1 MKRLFV
7 MLVVATTVFTACTR
21 KSADVERPKI
31 VIGLVV
37 DQMRWDYL
45 YRYYDRYSNNGF
57 KRLLRNGY
65 ECRQT
70 YINYLPSYTAPGHA
84 CIYTGSVPAIHGI
97 AGNEWIDNVTGR
109 HTYCVSDTAVRSVGG
124 DTTGHESMS
133 PANLLTTTVTDEL
146 RLATNFRSRVYGV
159 SLKDRSSILPGGHLA
174 NGAYWYS
181 EKKGNFVSSTYYKN
195 PSPAWLQAFNARRD
209 GDRLVKEGWS
219 LLYDAGT
226 YSQSTAD
233 SNGYEGPFKWE
244 KAPVF
249 PRTFDTLKDEARYSL
264 LKSLPAGNTLTLM
277 LAKAC
282 LEGENLGKEDYTDFL
297 AISLSATDYIGH
309 RFAPN
314 SMEMEDT
321 YLRLD
326 KEIADFL
333 HYLDRRFGKNNYLF
347 FLTADHGG
355 AHNPT
360 FLTDNHVPAG
370 VEHDATGDAL
380 NESIKLAFGIDS
392 LITFSDNYQLTMN
405 EAKITASGQDR
416 ATIRLSVMEWLRAMP
431 EVAFVVD
438 MEHPDQTPVPEP
450 IRTMIV
456 NGYHRNRSG
465 SIQVVPKPGWFDNGG
480 RPTGTTHGTWN
491 PYDTHI
497 PLIWYGWNV
506 NKGATTQRSD
516 MTDIA
521 ATLADLLHI
530 QMPNGCVGKV
540 IPGVAKK

>member
-1 MKRLFV
+1 
-7 MLVVATTVFTACTR
+7 MLLVATTVFTACTR

-65 ECRQT
+65 DCRQA

-97 AGNEWIDNVTGR
+97 AGNEWIDNISGR
-109 HTYCVSDTAVRSVGG
+109 HTYCVADTAVRSVGG
-124 DTTGHESMS
+124 DTGSHESMS

-159 SLKDRSSILPGGHLA
+159 SLKDRSSILPAGHLA

-181 EKKGNFVSSTYYKN
+181 EKNGNFVSSTYYKN
-195 PSPAWLQAFNARRD
+195 PNPAWLQAFNARRD

-219 LLYDAGT
+219 LLYDADT
-226 YSQSTAD
+226 YSQSTVD
-233 SNGYEGPFKWE
+233 STGYEGPFKWE

-249 PRTFDTLKDEARYSL
+249 PRSFDTLKDEARYSL

-282 LEGENLGKEDYTDFL
+282 LEGENLGKEEYTDFL

-370 VEHDATGDAL
+370 VEHDATGAAL

-392 LITFSDNYQLTMN
+392 LITFSDNYQITMN
-405 EAKITASGQDR
+405 EARIVASGQDR
-416 ATIRLSVMEWLRAMP
+416 ATIRLSLMEWLRAMP
-431 EVAFVVD
+431 EVAYVVD
-438 MEHPDQTPVPEP
+438 MEHPEQTLVPEP
-450 IRTMIV
+450 IRNMIT
-456 NGYHRNRSG
+456 NGYYRNRSG
-465 SIQVVPKPGWFDNGG
+465 SIQVVPQPGWFDNGG

-497 PLIWYGWNV
+497 PLIWFGWNV
-506 NKGATTQRSD
+506 NKGATSQRSE

-530 QMPNGCVGKV
+530 QMPNGCVGRV